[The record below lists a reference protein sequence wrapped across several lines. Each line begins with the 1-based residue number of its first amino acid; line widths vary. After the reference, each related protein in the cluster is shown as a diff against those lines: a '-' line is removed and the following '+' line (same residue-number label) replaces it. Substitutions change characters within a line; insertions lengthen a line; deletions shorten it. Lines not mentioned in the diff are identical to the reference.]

1 MRVRW
6 PVLLFV
12 APGGLLFLVF
22 FVAPTIY
29 GLSLSFT
36 NWNGISPHFDWIG
49 VSNYTNMFTNDSV
62 FWEAVQNTFKF
73 VATTVILQSI
83 FSLIFAL
90 LLLRNTRT
98 NVFFRTLF
106 FFPTILAT
114 VSVAFI
120 WMFIYDPNIGI
131 LNVIL
136 GDVGLTAWQH
146 DWLGN
151 KVIAIFCLAMVQVW
165 AHTGQLLII
174 YLAGLQQIPQEYY
187 EVARI
192 EGANRWQTFWKVTW
206 PLLIPATTMVIAY
219 TTIQSFQAFVLVY
232 ALTNGGPGNSTEIL
246 GTYIYHQAFMN
257 NHFGYAAA
265 ISVVFMIII
274 ALLTMG
280 QFGMLRLRLERN
292 GGSKGVNV
300 T

>member
-1 MRVRW
+1 MRARW
-6 PVLLFV
+6 PIWLFLL
-12 APGGLLFLVF
+12 PGGLLFLVF
-22 FVAPTIY
+22 FVTPTLY

-36 NWNGISPHFDWIG
+36 NWNGISPHYNWIG

-73 VATTVILQSI
+73 VATTVILQSL

-106 FFPTILAT
+106 FFPTILST

-131 LNVIL
+131 LNTAL

-187 EVARI
+187 EVAKI
-192 EGANRWQTFWKVTW
+192 EGANRWQTFWRVTW
-206 PLLIPATTMVIAY
+206 PLLVPVTTMVVAY
-219 TTIQSFQAFVLVY
+219 TTIQSFQAFVLVF
-232 ALTNGGPGNSTEIL
+232 ALTNGGPGNATEIL

-274 ALLTMG
+274 AVLTMG
-280 QFGMLRLRLERN
+280 QFGILRLRI
-292 GGSKGVNV
+292 GGSMGNKEVNP